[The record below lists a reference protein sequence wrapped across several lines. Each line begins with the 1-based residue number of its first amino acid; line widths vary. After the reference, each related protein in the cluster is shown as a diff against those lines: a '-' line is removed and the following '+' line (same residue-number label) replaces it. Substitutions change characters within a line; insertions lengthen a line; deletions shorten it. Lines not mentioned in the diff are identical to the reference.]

1 MNLNNLYNFKNT
13 IRHFINIDNLS
24 YPSDISSFDTS
35 NLCWT
40 TPITYRIKKDGDKY
54 RAIKIPN
61 VLNFTRAYYYYC
73 NLPNFND
80 INSMDSQHKRLYV
93 NIDTGDFVAGQ
104 FNEQL
109 DEDFIKLCT
118 YDCLLKLDIN
128 EYYGKIYTHYLD
140 LDNCSLMDNVLSSLY
155 NGRTSGLLMGNYLSL
170 YFAEYVLSKIS
181 QELQDYID
189 GNNINC
195 EFNYFSDDFYFFC
208 YENDIEKIIN
218 IFDTALEKF
227 DFSRKEKKY
236 EIWNYET
243 YNSYN
248 ILTRY
253 WKATIRHWNLE
264 VLKDYENSRKHALS
278 IPHKLVFLNQLIY
291 RLSSLS
297 DEKSKRIFVTN
308 FFKAKHFQETDFNK
322 YDMKSYDYHQLF
334 FLLKLAPESLL
345 YTSYIFNSMNSFDNN
360 CIKDFLYAR
369 YKESLNKPLHDEQL
383 YFYFALKCYGFD
395 TLLTNMANLVLESQ
409 NQVLISYYLKDGF
422 FTQAQKNTLKILTDE
437 QYWFQNYHLI
447 LFSPELMS
455 DLDTNIQKYLIPD
468 KANGKVNKETRYKN
482 FYHDN
487 LSNGNSIINDI
498 SVVIANIKQY
508 LSLRFEETAVEFED
522 DKDE

>member
-24 YPSDISSFDTS
+24 YPSDISYFDTS

-80 INSMDSQHKRLYV
+80 INSMDSQHKRLCV

-140 LDNCSLMDNVLSSLY
+140 LDNYSLMDNVLSSLY

-195 EFNYFSDDFYFFC
+195 EFNYFSDDFYF
-208 YENDIEKIIN
+208 
-218 IFDTALEKF
+218 
-227 DFSRKEKKY
+227 S
-236 EIWNYET
+236 
-243 YNSYN
+243 
-248 ILTRY
+248 
-253 WKATIRHWNLE
+253 
-264 VLKDYENSRKHALS
+264 
-278 IPHKLVFLNQLIY
+278 
-291 RLSSLS
+291 
-297 DEKSKRIFVTN
+297 
-308 FFKAKHFQETDFNK
+308 
-322 YDMKSYDYHQLF
+322 
-334 FLLKLAPESLL
+334 
-345 YTSYIFNSMNSFDNN
+345 
-360 CIKDFLYAR
+360 
-369 YKESLNKPLHDEQL
+369 
-383 YFYFALKCYGFD
+383 G
-395 TLLTNMANLVLESQ
+395 SQ
-409 NQVLISYYLKDGF
+409 
-422 FTQAQKNTLKILTDE
+422 
-437 QYWFQNYHLI
+437 
-447 LFSPELMS
+447 
-455 DLDTNIQKYLIPD
+455 
-468 KANGKVNKETRYKN
+468 
-482 FYHDN
+482 
-487 LSNGNSIINDI
+487 
-498 SVVIANIKQY
+498 
-508 LSLRFEETAVEFED
+508 
-522 DKDE
+522 